1 MSFYLWILFFVLL
14 FSIIGFMT
22 IVLKIRSMSYELLA
36 EYKKKFKKNYKLN
49 PKLLQTK
56 IIGFFHPSC
65 DAGAGGEKVLW
76 QAVSA
81 I

>member
-1 MSFYLWILFFVLL
+1 
-14 FSIIGFMT
+14 
-22 IVLKIRSMSYELLA
+22 MSYQLLA
-36 EYKKKFKKNYKLN
+36 DYKKKFNKNYKLN
-49 PKLLQTK
+49 PKFLQTK

>member
-1 MSFYLWILFFVLL
+1 MLFYLLILYFFLGLL
-14 FSIIGFMT
+14 IIGFMT
-22 IVLKIRSMSYELLA
+22 IVLKIRSMSYELIA
-36 EYKKKFKKNYKLN
+36 DYKKKFKKNYKLN

-56 IIGFFHPSC
+56 IIGFFHPNC